1 MTLGDRVMAAWKA
14 FRDYDDSRQ
23 PDLAYE
29 GRYALLWSFY
39 NGVWVA
45 DPSIRREGPEVY
57 ENSRQV
63 FKNTSAI
70 VAIYNQFVYAGDLST
85 DGRLLPDGSRGA
97 IPIDPQTEEKADG
110 DRMLAAYHQLFALWQ
125 WRQFMSLRPKLGAI
139 LGSVLTELVD
149 DPAAGMVVP
158 NVVWPGYVPL
168 RDLELDYTGNVK
180 AYALEYQVHVEPRE
194 AYGRRVEAEDY
205 LYRKEVTPEE
215 FRYYKNGRP
224 WDYPEHGPAVQPNPY
239 GFCPAVWDR
248 HEITFG
254 ELGTSA
260 IEKSLNQSMQIN
272 SVLSQALDYQ
282 ARLLAA
288 PVGVKG
294 AAVGTR
300 ARRVTLPKQV
310 QASLIGQK
318 FTDEEAAEARRAAAE
333 DWNLLP
339 MSDQG
344 EFVRVDM
351 DLGDTKQL
359 IDTLIESAMRE
370 NPEAEY
376 GSKLLDLKTATGP
389 GVDRILAPITGNVRD
404 ARKNYDPQTVKL
416 LQMGTSMMAFN
427 LSRVGVFWP
436 REVVRRREKRYEPFR
451 EYTLDSYFEGR
462 LDCSIPERPVF
473 AESQDE
479 RIARLVQINSLIA
492 DPDPWVLREAGVP
505 EAEVA
510 RILKEKEEARE
521 AMDAQ
526 LTGVGSLVDDP
537 AQGPV
542 PEDQQVEA
550 DPAT

>member
-1 MTLGDRVMAAWKA
+1 MAAVQA
-14 FRDYDDSRQ
+14 FRDYNDTVQ
-23 PDLAYE
+23 PDPLYE

-39 NGVWVA
+39 NGLWMA
-45 DPSIRREGPEVY
+45 DPGIRRGGPEVY
-57 ENSRQV
+57 ENSRQL

-85 DGRLLPDGSRGA
+85 DGKNLPDGSRGA
-97 IPIDPQTEEKADG
+97 IPIDPQVKEQGAKDA
-110 DRMLAAYHQLFALWQ
+110 MLAAYHQLFSLWQ
-125 WRQFMSLRPKLGAI
+125 WRQYMSLRPKLGAV

-149 DPAAGMVVP
+149 DREAGLVMP
-158 NVVWPGYVPL
+158 NVVWPGYVPI

-180 AYALEYQVHVEPRE
+180 AYAVEYHVHVEARE
-194 AYGRRVEAEDY
+194 AFGRKVEAQEY
-205 LYRKEVTPEE
+205 EYRKEVTPEE
-215 FRYYKNGRP
+215 FRYYKNGKP
-224 WDYPEHGPAVQPNPY
+224 FAYPEHGPAVQANPY
-239 GFCPAVWDR
+239 GFCPAIWDR

-254 ELGTSA
+254 DVGTAA
-260 IEKSLNQSMQIN
+260 IERSLTQSMQIN
-272 SVLSQALDYQ
+272 SILSQALDYQ
-282 ARLLAA
+282 AKLFAA

-310 QASLIGQK
+310 TASLIGQK

-339 MSDQG
+339 MSEQG

-351 DLGDTKQL
+351 NLGDFKEV
-359 IDTLIESAMRE
+359 IDMLVDSALRE

-389 GVDRILAPITGNVRD
+389 GIDRILAPITGNVRD

-436 REVVRRREKRYEPFR
+436 REVVRRRSSRYEPF
-451 EYTLDSYFEGR
+451 EAYSLDSYFEGL

-479 RIARLVQINSLIA
+479 RIARLVQINTLIA
-492 DPDPWVLREAGVP
+492 DADPWVLKEAGLP
-505 EAEVA
+505 EAEVN
-510 RILKEKEEARE
+510 RIIKEKREAQE

-526 LTGVGSLVDDP
+526 LTGIGSIVDDP
-537 AQGPV
+537 GAPPV
-542 PEDQQVEA
+542 PEDRPVQA
-550 DPAT
+550 DPAL